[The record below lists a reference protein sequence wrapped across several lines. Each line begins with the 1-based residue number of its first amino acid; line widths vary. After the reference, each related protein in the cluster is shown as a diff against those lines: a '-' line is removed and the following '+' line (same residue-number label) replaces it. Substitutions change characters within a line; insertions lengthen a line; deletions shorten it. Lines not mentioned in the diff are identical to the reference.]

1 MSSYRFSLGANY
13 SSSNEPN
20 ATVTSNINLPDKS
33 TSIDSSLSY
42 TTQPPSTTTSST
54 MHSFP
59 KHWIWSR
66 NLFYPNIAN
75 SSSYLS
81 YLNGNTSISSTNLS
95 DQPLNTKTESLN
107 SNSPAQITEINSD
120 DDSTDNQDVE
130 SEVRRFNNFL
140 NKITLSNF
148 R

>member
-1 MSSYRFSLGANY
+1 MSTYSTNDYLSSYRFSLGPNY

-20 ATVTSNINLPDKS
+20 ATVTSNLNLSDKPS
-33 TSIDSSLSY
+33 NGTDSSVPHPLS
-42 TTQPPSTTTSST
+42 TMTSSGT

-66 NLFYPNIAN
+66 NLFYNPNIAN
-75 SSSYLS
+75 STSYLS
-81 YLNGNTSISSTNLS
+81 YLNGNNSSTSNIS
-95 DQPLNTKTESLN
+95 DQPIYTKTESIN

-130 SEVRRFNNFL
+130 SEVRRF
-140 NKITLSNF
+140 S
-148 R
+148 

>member
-1 MSSYRFSLGANY
+1 MSAYSTTNDYLSSYRFSLGANY
-13 SSSNEPN
+13 SSSNESN
-20 ATVTSNINLPDKS
+20 ATVTSNLNPPEKP
-33 TSIDSSLSY
+33 TSASDSSVSY
-42 TTQPPSTTTSST
+42 TTQPTSTTTSSAT

-59 KHWIWSR
+59 KHWVWSR

-81 YLNGNTSISSTNLS
+81 YLNGNSSIMTTNLS
-95 DQPLNTKTESLN
+95 DQQINTKTESLN

-130 SEVRRFNNFL
+130 SEVR
-140 NKITLSNF
+140 S
-148 R
+148 